1 MIDLTPLDVRKKK
14 GDFARG
20 LRGYDVPAVDQFLE
34 LAADR
39 MEELVR
45 DNAALSERVSQ
56 ISASL
61 SAYRDREQAMNEA
74 LVAAQQL
81 REDLRT
87 QSTRESESVM
97 REARVEADRI
107 IAEARRTAQEAA
119 EATRRV
125 YAARSRFLRSY
136 RAFLERQIDE
146 VASEEDRVRDG
157 MRPPKDAAIDVPAS
171 GGAEALR
178 PSGDLGLDVGRG
190 GAEGLREP

>member
-14 GDFARG
+14 GDFAKG
-20 LRGYDVPAVDQFLE
+20 LRGYDPPSVDQFLE
-34 LAADR
+34 LVADR

-56 ISASL
+56 IAASL

-81 REDLRT
+81 REDVRN
-87 QSTRESESVM
+87 QSNRESESVL

-107 IAEARRTAQEAA
+107 IADARRTAHEAA

-125 YAARSRFLRSY
+125 YAARARFLRSY
-136 RAFLERQIDE
+136 RAFLERQVDE

-157 MRPPKDAAIDVPAS
+157 LRPPREEPQETPRVGLEAPRPAD
-171 GGAEALR
+171 E
-178 PSGDLGLDVGRG
+178 GDLDVGRG
-190 GAEGLREP
+190 GAEGLREL

>member
-14 GDFARG
+14 GDFTRT
-20 LRGYDVPAVDQFLE
+20 LRGYDPPSVDQFLE

-56 ISASL
+56 IATSL

-87 QSTRESESVM
+87 QSTRESEAVL

-107 IAEARRTAQEAA
+107 IADARRTAHDAA

-125 YAARSRFLRSY
+125 YAARARFLRSY

-157 MRPPKDAAIDVPAS
+157 LRPPKDDQLEAPRGAAELPRPAED
-171 GGAEALR
+171 GE
-178 PSGDLGLDVGRG
+178 LDVGRG
-190 GAEGLREP
+190 GAEGLREL

>member
-14 GDFARG
+14 GDFSRG
-20 LRGYDVPAVDQFLE
+20 LRGYDPPAVDEFLE
-34 LAADR
+34 LVADR

-45 DNAALSERVSQ
+45 DNTALSERVSQ
-56 ISASL
+56 ISTSL
-61 SAYRDREQAMNEA
+61 SAYREREQAMNEA

-87 QSTRESESVM
+87 QSTRESEAVL

-107 IAEARRTAQEAA
+107 IADARRTAHEAA

-125 YAARSRFLRSY
+125 YAARARFLRSY
-136 RAFLERQIDE
+136 RAFLERQVDE

-157 MRPPKDAAIDVPAS
+157 LRPPKDDPLEPPRGSGPPARI
-171 GGAEALR
+171 AEEA
-178 PSGDLGLDVGRG
+178 GFDLNRG

>member
-14 GDFARG
+14 GDFART
-20 LRGYDVPAVDQFLE
+20 LRGYDPPTVDQFLE
-34 LAADR
+34 LVADR

-87 QSTRESESVM
+87 QSTRESEAVL
-97 REARVEADRI
+97 REARVDADRI
-107 IAEARRTAQEAA
+107 IADARRTAHDAA

-125 YAARSRFLRSY
+125 YAARARFLRSY
-136 RAFLERQIDE
+136 RAFLERQVDE

-157 MRPPKDAAIDVPAS
+157 LRPPKDDQLEVGRA
-171 GGAEALR
+171 GADAVR
-178 PSGDLGLDVGRG
+178 PSEESELDVGRG
-190 GAEGLREP
+190 GAEGLREF

>member
-14 GDFARG
+14 SDFTRT
-20 LRGYDVPAVDQFLE
+20 LRGYDPPAVDQFLD
-34 LAADR
+34 LVADR

-45 DNAALSERVSQ
+45 DNTALSERVSQ

-61 SAYRDREQAMNEA
+61 SGYRDREQAMNEA

-81 REDLRT
+81 REELRT
-87 QSTRESESVM
+87 QSTRESEAVM
-97 REARVEADRI
+97 REARVEAERI
-107 IAEARRTAQEAA
+107 VGDARRTAHEAA

-136 RAFLERQIDE
+136 RSFLERQIDE

-157 MRPPKDAAIDVPAS
+157 LRPPREEPIAPAPSAAEP
-171 GGAEALR
+171 LR
-178 PSGDLGLDVGRG
+178 AADDLGLDSGQG
-190 GAEGLREP
+190 GAEGLRQP